1 MTQNDAISKVVK
13 LLIEI
18 ESINE
23 QVKEILDE
31 AKASGLDSA
40 AIKSVASAVVKANV
54 DKLKN
59 KSELI
64 LNMIEEYRS

>member
-1 MTQNDAISKVVK
+1 MNQKEAIAKVVK
-13 LLIEI
+13 FLIEI

-31 AKASGLDSA
+31 AKESGLDST